1 MLTLTETKLHLRVDH
16 NFEDAGI
23 EAMIDAATAAVSDYL
38 GVPIEDLE
46 LLAQPAPV
54 CSAALLLVADLYT
67 NRERQSA
74 QVLHRNETFE
84 RLLNPYRVMAV

>member
-16 NFEDAGI
+16 DFEDAGI
-23 EAMIDAATAAVSDYL
+23 AAMIDAATAAVSDYL
-38 GVPIEDLE
+38 GVPIDDLE

-54 CSAALLLVADLYT
+54 RSAALLQVSDLYE
-67 NRERQSA
+67 NRERQTT
-74 QVLHRNETFE
+74 QVLYRNDTFE

>member
-1 MLTLTETKLHLRVDH
+1 MLTLEETKLHLRVDH
-16 NFEDAGI
+16 DFEDAGI
-23 EAMIDAATAAVSDYL
+23 EAMIDAAIAAVSDYL

-54 CSAALLLVADLYT
+54 RSAALLQVSDLYE
-67 NRERQSA
+67 NRERQTA
-74 QVLHRNETFE
+74 QALHRNDTFE